1 MSQGVYDYGLS
12 GQCGGHRPVGRL
24 RVFAELGGRRHETL
38 IFIGFDITQAVDDF
52 AGWKRLQGKSFS

>member
-12 GQCGGHRPVGRL
+12 GQRCGHRLVGRL

-38 IFIGFDITQAVDDF
+38 VFIGFDVA
-52 AGWKRLQGKSFS
+52 